1 MKLLFT
7 CIYIHSSMNS
17 LSDLPT
23 SLHHQVTKPL
33 TQICTADTC
42 SSCFQ
47 SSPSPCI
54 LHMVVSSERPHS
66 ETLRC
71 FLTAWG
77 ITSRLLTT
85 AHRQARSVASL
96 PLSCTHLQSHCLLW
110 GPWPASALFRRSVS
124 LWVLSPWTL
133 GLN

>member
-7 CIYIHSSMNS
+7 CRYIHTSMNS
-17 LSDLPT
+17 LSDLP
-23 SLHHQVTKPL
+23 SLRHQVTKPL
-33 TQICTADTC
+33 TQTCSADTC

-54 LHMVVSSERPHS
+54 LHMVVGSQRPHS
-66 ETLRC
+66 ETLRW
-71 FLTAWG
+71 FPTALG

-85 AHRQARSVASL
+85 AHRQAGSVASL
-96 PLSCTHLQSHCLLW
+96 PLSCTHSLTASYGVLGQLQ
-110 GPWPASALFRRSVS
+110 LFLHRSVS
-124 LWVLSPWTL
+124 LWVLSPWIL